1 MEGLGSLVFGLL
13 CYVVGLFVGGAIA
26 LKDSTVTASMIESA
40 NTVCAI
46 NGGLKEIQ
54 SGSIVCINGAIFERG
69 DK

>member
-1 MEGLGSLVFGLL
+1 MPEFVVMVLVY
-13 CYVVGLFVGGAIA
+13 CVGLFAGGMIA
-26 LKDSTVTASMIESA
+26 LKESTVTSSMIESA

-54 SGSIVCINGAIFERG
+54 SGSITCFNGATFERG